1 MSVPTIGLMLGD
13 ATGIGPEICA
23 KVLAAGKLRER
34 VRLVVVGDARVLALG
49 ARDAGI
55 ELAWR
60 AYDRVADVDWN
71 RPEVP
76 ILDLRNL
83 DPTSVT
89 RGQVESESGRVT
101 GDTLAY
107 MIQLALAGEI
117 DGITFAPLNK
127 AGLNKGGWRYPDE
140 HQMFA
145 KLTNHEGYYGEM
157 NVLEVCG
164 HLGSPATS
172 RSALR
177 WT

>member
-1 MSVPTIGLMLGD
+1 MSLPTIGLMLGD

-23 KVLAAGKLRER
+23 KVLAASKLRER

-55 ELAWR
+55 ELASR

-76 ILDLRNL
+76 ILDLGNL

-117 DGITFAPLNK
+117 K
-127 AGLNKGGWRYPDE
+127 
-140 HQMFA
+140 
-145 KLTNHEGYYGEM
+145 
-157 NVLEVCG
+157 
-164 HLGSPATS
+164 
-172 RSALR
+172 
-177 WT
+177 